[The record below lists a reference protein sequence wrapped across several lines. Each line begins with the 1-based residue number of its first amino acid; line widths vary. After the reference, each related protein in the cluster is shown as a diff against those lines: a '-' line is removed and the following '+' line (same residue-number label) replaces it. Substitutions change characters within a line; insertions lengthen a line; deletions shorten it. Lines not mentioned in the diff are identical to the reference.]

1 MQADGM
7 ILSKWLQRLAE
18 FTGKVCKRY
27 YKEVDIK
34 PILLYVKDRLKQG
47 DSAGLGVLGQMI
59 LSMGGIHS
67 DQNWSEDQVV
77 ALAGRPTL
85 RSEVLKRVGDRR
97 HEVKRESARLLQ
109 ALTST
114 SLAGDFLIFIAQ

>member
-97 HEVKRESARLLQ
+97 HEVKREPARLVQ